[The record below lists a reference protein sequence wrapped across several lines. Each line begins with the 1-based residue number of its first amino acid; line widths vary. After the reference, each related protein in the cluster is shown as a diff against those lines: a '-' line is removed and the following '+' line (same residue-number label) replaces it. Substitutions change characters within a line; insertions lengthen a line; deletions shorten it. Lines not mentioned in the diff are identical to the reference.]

1 MAGKGL
7 EIYRAAEAPL
17 LGNDMMSSPEM
28 DPSVLAAIDLSPL
41 ASAGPVDVLYRGEG
55 EQGFSLVRA
64 RFNPGYKLPRHSHNS
79 DCLYYVVSGTAIM
92 GSQVLHPGD
101 GFFVRGD
108 APYTYEAGPDG
119 VEVLEFRTA
128 TSFDIKISDQSVEKL
143 QPLVDIAIA
152 NQDDWH
158 ARNAA
163 R

>member
-7 EIYRAAEAPL
+7 EIFKAADAPL
-17 LGNDMMSSPEM
+17 LGNDMMSPPQL
-28 DPSVLAAIDLSPL
+28 DPAVAAELDLRPL
-41 ASAGPVDVLYRGEG
+41 ANAGPVDVLYRGEG

-79 DCLYYVVSGTAIM
+79 DCLYYVVSGSAIM
-92 GSQVLHPGD
+92 GSQILGAGD

-119 VEVLEFRTA
+119 VEVLEFRMA
-128 TSFDIKISDQSVEKL
+128 TSFDIKIFDQSVERL
-143 QPLVDIAIA
+143 QPLIDIAIA
-152 NQDDWH
+152 NQDDWA